1 MAEVLGEVG
10 TVVYN
15 PASPL
20 PPFAKTF
27 SNLCVSGAGSDTTAI
42 SLRAMLYYMLKNP
55 STMRKLQHEIAE
67 MEAKG
72 QISDPVTYAQSCKM
86 PYLQAVMK
94 EAMRY
99 APPLLV
105 QLPCEFIPL
114 V

>member
-10 TVVYN
+10 TVVYY
-15 PASPL
+15 PPSPL

-99 APPLLV
+99 SPPLLV
-105 QLPCEFIPL
+105 QLPCEFTPL